1 MERYAVGFGISSAA
15 VLALI
20 PLSWNHSWEA
30 SSIQGSPPGRP
41 AISLVSRYYS
51 GNSWSRFQV
60 GIIPISKVIVSSPL
74 MMKQKIP
81 KDLSYRSC
89 SEIYYTL
96 LESVKRICLGIV
108 AGAYMNNWS
117 SKSTTIILLS
127 ITSFQLF
134 FLVLKKPFIK
144 KRVQLVEIILVA
156 CEVGVFA
163 SCFVLLEKEFS
174 AGAESLKIV
183 SYGFLLTVLPK
194 NLTKNVQSKF
204 PLNRSGGGETLE
216 TSSSAGR
223 SRSSGSRS
231 SGTADK
237 PWLKQLRELAKS
249 SFSTEGSGTLN
260 DPSSS
265 RTKWSGFWNR
275 NRSGSSSKN
284 SSSDFKSKPK
294 GLYKDLE
301 AIFAAK

>member
-51 GNSWSRFQV
+51 G
-60 GIIPISKVIVSSPL
+60 
-74 MMKQKIP
+74 
-81 KDLSYRSC
+81 
-89 SEIYYTL
+89 
-96 LESVKRICLGIV
+96 
-108 AGAYMNNWS
+108 
-117 SKSTTIILLS
+117 
-127 ITSFQLF
+127 
-134 FLVLKKPFIK
+134 
-144 KRVQLVEIILVA
+144 
-156 CEVGVFA
+156 
-163 SCFVLLEKEFS
+163 
-174 AGAESLKIV
+174 LKIV

-194 NLTKNVQSKF
+194 NLTINVQSKF

-223 SRSSGSRS
+223 SRSSSSRS

-249 SFSTEGSGTLN
+249 SFSAKGSGTPN